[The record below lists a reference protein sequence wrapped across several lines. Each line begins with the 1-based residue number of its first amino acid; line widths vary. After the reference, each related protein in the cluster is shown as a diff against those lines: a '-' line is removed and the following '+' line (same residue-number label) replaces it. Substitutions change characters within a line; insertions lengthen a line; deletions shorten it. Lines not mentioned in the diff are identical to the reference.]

1 MTTSEWQYLFKNNKW
16 TLGYIKTTEKD
27 SSLCYFLIPDGFTAP
42 TGVKVTVISTSLSL
56 SNGYVI
62 GISASSYAV
71 NSYTTEQFASLEKLG
86 VVALPCGGYR
96 NGSSVNDVGSG
107 GNFWS
112 SSAYGSSSAYIFRF
126 YSTYVDSS
134 HNYARDNGRSVRLV
148 QDL

>member
-1 MTTSEWQYLFKNNKW
+1 MSEWQYLFKNNKW

-56 SNGYVI
+56 SNGYVND
-62 GISASSYAV
+62 ISTSSYAG

-96 NGSSVNDVGSG
+96 VGSSVNSVGSDG
-107 GNFWS
+107 DYWS
-112 SSAYGSSSAYIFRF
+112 SSAYDSSSAYEF
-126 YSTYVDSS
+126 YFSSTYVNS
-134 HNYARDNGRSVRLV
+134 NYISFRDYGRSVRLV